1 MTDNILD
8 LKYSAL
14 NISPVTIDYDLLVRE
29 SEIYYP
35 EGEEPGG
42 EEEEENQYEMIYN
55 FVWPLPD
62 YNGRRWK
69 GKTPCM
75 AVYDVKIINSFA
87 LALIGGGMDFSWE
100 IAESY
105 MNLGYYPPYQIATN
119 FPRMAVRGESEND
132 KRILRGLRFSL
143 DASYTRSK
151 NYLERFDDSFGRFI
165 K

>member
-1 MTDNILD
+1 MIDNILN

-14 NISPVTIDYDLLVRE
+14 NITPVTIDYDLLVRR

-35 EGEEPGG
+35 EGEEPS
-42 EEEEENQYEMIYN
+42 EEEVENQYEMIFN
-55 FVWPLPD
+55 FVWPIPD
-62 YNGRRWK
+62 YDGRSWR

-87 LALIGGGMDFSWE
+87 LALMGGGMDFSWE

-105 MNLGYYPPYQIATN
+105 INLGYYPPYEIATN
-119 FPRMAVRGESEND
+119 FPRMAGRGESEND
-132 KRILRGLRFSL
+132 KRILMGIRCSL
-143 DASYTRSK
+143 EAVYARSK
-151 NYLERFDDSFGRFI
+151 NYLERFDDSFWKFI